1 MSLDKA
7 FANVRAFVTNKALE
21 PGWDDDE
28 QIVASA
34 PWGGV
39 DCLITIGDLRE
50 LIEAHLRGR
59 WNIDELDRTLLIC
72 RGLHD
77 KADAC
82 EIERYVP
89 EGTVQAAPS
98 GDGLD
103 LAEQSGFVWT
113 EGGDYT
119 ASQPA
124 VMKLIEA
131 ARATAAPERGSARK
145 LGLTIG
151 RLIKEGHEK
160 GFKGV
165 YALTLD
171 EVEFDEGV
179 KAGTWKIDL
188 YPAESDVGGPVAY
201 AEMRKQHWLD
211 EAQRLAE
218 LVRTLGGD
226 PERGRPQPAIQ
237 ERAEICRALGCVDK
251 PGVPLEFVKRQL
263 ENYAE
268 VWARNTQLIRS
279 WDPATPTERQELDRM
294 RRGWGPSTPTERNRR
309 HQDVLGCLSV
319 LSGALADLA
328 APDEGEGEI
337 PEAASEYIDAAYERL
352 DKRHNEMLAICNS
365 LDIEPMEWPDIMAAE
380 ERGAMAMRLILE
392 HSVKGLRVMPEK
404 LMADTHQNIGIA
416 KALGAIERAP
426 LPHYYDGSGL
436 DDVAEILALRED
448 NDESGA
454 RKARRER
461 DAWKKHAAENAIAAD
476 RLARACF
483 NAREALKPFAA
494 IEPDTGAVLPREV
507 YEAAV
512 AAVKDPGLI
521 EPVSQSRLLAALRIV
536 ERQDNGWDP
545 KLVGA
550 DRLSKARPGDVT
562 INVPTA
568 RCWLQFEPGSST
580 GTDELTRP
588 GVGFTL
594 VAYPDSS
601 GEWPCGVIP
610 RDEASKLHQM
620 LQTFLEKHPVEAP
633 R

>member
-59 WNIDELDRTLLIC
+59 WNVDEKDSVLLIC

-89 EGTVQAAPS
+89 EATGL
-98 GDGLD
+98 GDGSKTAEYLD
-103 LAEQSGFVWT
+103 GR
-113 EGGDYT
+113 
-119 ASQPA
+119 
-124 VMKLIEA
+124 MK
-131 ARATAAPERGSARK
+131 
-145 LGLTIG
+145 
-151 RLIKEGHEK
+151 
-160 GFKGV
+160 
-165 YALTLD
+165 
-171 EVEFDEGV
+171 
-179 KAGTWKIDL
+179 
-188 YPAESDVGGPVAY
+188 
-201 AEMRKQHWLD
+201 HWLG

-226 PERGRPQPAIQ
+226 PEPGAVQPVVLDDQKRARPAASGFPAAVISQ
-237 ERAEICRALGCVDK
+237 SARRLTVIEEDWNSQESKHPDPGEISFLIRLARAYIDWPTVDDLARERAEICRALGCVDK
-251 PGVPLEFVKRQL
+251 PGVPLEFILKLIQGNGDMHHRIV
-263 ENYAE
+263 E
-268 VWARNTQLIRS
+268 LIRS